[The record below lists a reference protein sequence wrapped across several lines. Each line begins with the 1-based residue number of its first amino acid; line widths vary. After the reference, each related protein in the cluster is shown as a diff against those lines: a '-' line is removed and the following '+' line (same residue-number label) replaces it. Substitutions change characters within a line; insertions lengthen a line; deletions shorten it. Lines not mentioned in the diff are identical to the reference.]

1 MTGTSPSPE
10 RHGFLATALY
20 VSIPI
25 AIFAVV
31 TQLLAWTGAI
41 SLSTTLLTM
50 WLVALG
56 LIALLSIAY
65 MTCRTYLTA
74 KSANR
79 AEPEAEQAPAAA
91 AEAERRLSEAK
102 AAAEQETKAAQEQ
115 IAQAQRDAKEQKALA
130 EQTKAEAGQ
139 ARAAAAEAERRLSE
153 AKAAAE
159 QETKAA
165 QEQIAQAQRDA
176 KEQKALAEQTK
187 AEAGQARAAAAEA
200 ERRLSEAKAAA
211 EQETKAAQEQIAQAQ
226 RDAKE
231 QKALAEQ
238 AKAEAEQARAEA
250 RKTERRVDEALKGS
264 SSPWK
269 DGSAGEDEGA
279 WVPPGELR
287 HLDGSARDVST
298 TEVFPHGCRLVPD
311 SISPTVDNGQQVY
324 QCRVV
329 DENPALK
336 DRSPVTV
343 VNILSD
349 QKPSP
354 PSEPPYALV
363 EFEHLTLT
371 ITPYETDRSP
381 IRMRYTLR
389 ATHIKPAV
397 SADATAGSASAEV
410 DTDRLVHDNTSEE
423 GAKAPHQTAA
433 GL

>member
-79 AEPEAEQAPAAA
+79 AEPEAEQAP
-91 AEAERRLSEAK
+91 
-102 AAAEQETKAAQEQ
+102 
-115 IAQAQRDAKEQKALA
+115 
-130 EQTKAEAGQ
+130 
-139 ARAAAAEAERRLSE
+139 
-153 AKAAAE
+153 
-159 QETKAA
+159 
-165 QEQIAQAQRDA
+165 
-176 KEQKALAEQTK
+176 
-187 AEAGQARAAAAEA
+187 AAAAEA

>member
-50 WLVALG
+50 WLVSLG

-74 KSANR
+74 NSANR
-79 AEPEAEQAPAAA
+79 AEPEAE
-91 AEAERRLSEAK
+91 
-102 AAAEQETKAAQEQ
+102 
-115 IAQAQRDAKEQKALA
+115 
-130 EQTKAEAGQ
+130 Q

-165 QEQIAQAQRDA
+165 RAQIAQAQRDA
-176 KEQKALAEQTK
+176 EERKALAEQAK
-187 AEAGQARAAAAEA
+187 AEAEAEQARAAAAEA

-211 EQETKAAQEQIAQAQ
+211 EQETKAARAQIAQAQ
-226 RDAKE
+226 RDAEE

-269 DGSAGEDEGA
+269 DGSAGEDEDA

-287 HLDGSARDVST
+287 HLDGSDRDVST

-311 SISPTVDNGQQVY
+311 SISPAVDNGQQVY

-329 DENPALK
+329 DENPTLK

-354 PSEPPYALV
+354 PSGPPYALV

-397 SADATAGSASAEV
+397 SADATAGSASAEI
-410 DTDRLVHDNTSEE
+410 DTDRLVHDNTTEE

>member
-176 KEQKALAEQTK
+176 KEQKALAEQ
-187 AEAGQARAAAAEA
+187 
-200 ERRLSEAKAAA
+200 
-211 EQETKAAQEQIAQAQ
+211 
-226 RDAKE
+226 
-231 QKALAEQ
+231 

-279 WVPPGELR
+279 WVPPDELR
-287 HLDGSARDVST
+287 HLDGSDRDVST

-397 SADATAGSASAEV
+397 SADATAGSAPAEV
-410 DTDRLVHDNTSEE
+410 DTDRLVRDNTSEE